1 ARPSGFEALLDDDGR
16 LRLPSPGTRIFMP
29 WTQRGDTHAVD
40 PTREVGMSLSNTE
53 GESTLSSALSKLDA
67 VKDVLTV
74 KRVFGDAYQADG
86 VTVIPVAAVRGGGG
100 GGGGEGAAP
109 AAQGTGS
116 GAGLGFGVNVRPV
129 GVFAIKDGTVIWSP
143 SIDVMRIV
151 LGGQLVALA
160 GILAFGRILRHRRRH
175 RS

>member
-1 ARPSGFEALLDDDGR
+1 
-16 LRLPSPGTRIFMP
+16 
-29 WTQRGDTHAVD
+29 
-40 PTREVGMSLSNTE
+40 MSLSSTE
-53 GESTLSSALSKLDA
+53 GESALSRALSRLDA
-67 VKDVLTV
+67 IKEVLTV
-74 KRVFGDAYQADG
+74 KRVFGDAYEADG

-100 GGGGEGAAP
+100 GGGGEGVAP
-109 AAQGTGS
+109 NAQGTGS

-129 GVFAIKDGTVIWSP
+129 GVFAVKDGTVTWSP

-160 GILAFGRILRHRRRH
+160 GIIAFGRILTHRRRH

>member
-1 ARPSGFEALLDDDGR
+1 
-16 LRLPSPGTRIFMP
+16 
-29 WTQRGDTHAVD
+29 
-40 PTREVGMSLSNTE
+40 MSSAHSD
-53 GESTLSSALSKLDA
+53 GESPLSVALSKLDA

-74 KRVFGDAYQADG
+74 KRVFGEAYELDG

-100 GGGGEGAAP
+100 GGGGEGDAP

-129 GVFAIKDGTVIWSP
+129 GAFVVKDGTVTWSP
-143 SIDVMRIV
+143 SIDPMRIV
-151 LGGQLVALA
+151 MGGQLVALA
-160 GILAFGRILRHRRRH
+160 GIFVLGRVLAHRRRR